1 MIFSCANKNQK
12 AFTLIELMIAI
23 LIGAL
28 VIGATLTIYVTTIRG
43 SSNTLKLT
51 RLNQDLGVTML
62 IMTNDIRRAG
72 YWGGAIVGANLTLNP
87 FSDVAVRDIGDA
99 VIGNPTVA
107 PVTGNCIT
115 YAYDAD
121 AYDDPAYDPDADSAT
136 PDADEYFGF
145 RLNNGA
151 VQIKTSGTTS
161 TDAQCDDG
169 VWVNLTDPD
178 EINVTDLAFTL
189 MADNSA
195 TNSSGNTVTARQVA
209 IIIQAQSVSDPDI
222 VSRVKLDTDG
232 NQVPSDIVKIRNNL
246 IEP

>member
-1 MIFSCANKNQK
+1 MIFSSANKTTK
-12 AFTLIELMIAI
+12 GFTLIELMIAI

-28 VIGATLTIYVTTIRG
+28 VIGATITIYVTTIRG

-87 FSDVAVRDIGDA
+87 FSDVAVRDIGD
-99 VIGNPTVA
+99 VTSGDPTVA

-121 AYDDPAYDPDADSAT
+121 AYDDPAYDPDVDSAT

-151 VQIKTSGTTS
+151 VQIKTSGTSS
-161 TDAQCDDG
+161 TDAQCGDG

-178 EINVTDLAFTL
+178 EINVTELTFTL
-189 MADNSA
+189 SADNSA
-195 TNSSGNTVTARQVA
+195 TNSSGNTVIARQVSVR
-209 IIIQAQSVSDPDI
+209 IEAQLVSDADI
-222 VSRVKLDTDG
+222 NTQLEDENAVNDV
-232 NQVPSDIVKIRNNL
+232 VKIRNNL
-246 IEP
+246 IVP

>member
-178 EINVTDLAFTL
+178 EINVTELTFTL
-189 MADNSA
+189 SAENSA
-195 TNSSGNTVTARQVA
+195 TNSTGNIVVARQVSVRVEA
-209 IIIQAQSVSDPDI
+209 ELVSDADI
-222 VSRVKLDTDG
+222 NTQLEDENAVNDV
-232 NQVPSDIVKIRNNL
+232 VKIRNNL
-246 IEP
+246 IVP

>member
-1 MIFSCANKNQK
+1 MIFSSANKTTK
-12 AFTLIELMIAI
+12 GFTLIELMIAI

-28 VIGATLTIYVTTIRG
+28 VIGATITIYVTTIRG

-51 RLNQDLGVTML
+51 RLNQDLGVAML

-87 FSDVAVRDIGDA
+87 FSDVAVRDIGD
-99 VIGNPTVA
+99 VTIGDPTVA
-107 PVTGNCIT
+107 PVTGDCIT
-115 YAYDAD
+115 YAYDAN
-121 AYDDPAYDPDADSAT
+121 AYNDPAYDPDVDSVT

-178 EINVTDLAFTL
+178 EINVTELAFTL
-189 MADNSA
+189 SADNSA
-195 TNSSGNTVTARQVA
+195 TNSSGNTVIARQVSVR
-209 IIIQAQSVSDPDI
+209 IEAQLVSDADI
-222 VSRVKLDTDG
+222 NTQLEDENAVNDV
-232 NQVPSDIVKIRNNL
+232 VKIRNNL
-246 IEP
+246 IVP

>member
-178 EINVTDLAFTL
+178 EINVTELTFTL
-189 MADNSA
+189 SAENSA
-195 TNSSGNTVTARQVA
+195 TNSTGNIVVARQVSVRIEA
-209 IIIQAQSVSDPDI
+209 ELVSDADI
-222 VSRVKLDTDG
+222 NTQLEDENAVNDV
-232 NQVPSDIVKIRNNL
+232 VKIRNNL
-246 IEP
+246 IVP

>member
-121 AYDDPAYDPDADSAT
+121 AYDDPAYDPDADSAN

-178 EINVTDLAFTL
+178 EINVTELTFTL
-189 MADNSA
+189 SAENSA
-195 TNSSGNTVTARQVA
+195 TNSTGNIVVARQVSVRIEA
-209 IIIQAQSVSDPDI
+209 ELVSDADI
-222 VSRVKLDTDG
+222 NTQLEDENAVNDV
-232 NQVPSDIVKIRNNL
+232 VKIRNNL
-246 IEP
+246 IVP

>member
-1 MIFSCANKNQK
+1 MIFKSPNKK
-12 AFTLIELMIAI
+12 LKGFTLIELMIAI

-51 RLNQDLGVTML
+51 RLNQDLGVTLL

-87 FSDVAVRDIGDA
+87 FSDVAVRDIGDVA
-99 VIGNPTVA
+99 IGDPTVA

-115 YAYDAD
+115 YSYDAD
-121 AYDDPAYDPDADSAT
+121 AYDDPAYDPDVDSVA

-145 RLNNGA
+145 RVNNGA

-161 TDAQCDDG
+161 IDAQCGDG
-169 VWVNLTDPD
+169 VWVNLTDPE
-178 EINVTDLAFTL
+178 EINVTELAFTL
-189 MADNSA
+189 VADNSA
-195 TNSSGNTVTARQVA
+195 TNASGNTVTARQVS
-209 IIIQAQSVSDPDI
+209 IRIEAQMVSDADI
-222 VSRVKLDTDG
+222 NTQLDDE
-232 NQVPSDIVKIRNNL
+232 NAVNDVVKIRNNL

>member
-121 AYDDPAYDPDADSAT
+121 AYDDPAYDPGADSAT

-178 EINVTDLAFTL
+178 EINVTELTFTL
-189 MADNSA
+189 SAENSA
-195 TNSSGNTVTARQVA
+195 TNSTGNTVVARQVSVRIEA
-209 IIIQAQSVSDPDI
+209 ELVSDADI
-222 VSRVKLDTDG
+222 NTQLEDENAVNDV
-232 NQVPSDIVKIRNNL
+232 VKIRNNL
-246 IEP
+246 IVP

>member
-178 EINVTDLAFTL
+178 EINVTELTFTL
-189 MADNSA
+189 SAENSA
-195 TNSSGNTVTARQVA
+195 TNSTGNTVVARQVSVRIEA
-209 IIIQAQSVSDPDI
+209 ELVSDADI
-222 VSRVKLDTDG
+222 NTQLEDENAVNDV
-232 NQVPSDIVKIRNNL
+232 VKIRNNL
-246 IEP
+246 IVP